1 MPNSLRSAAAPTGP
15 TRRWRAPL
23 AVFLV
28 ALTLT
33 APLAVWAFVRERG
46 SHIDGLA
53 ADGRATSIAI
63 ESAVDRALE
72 QAQAVAALFRAS
84 AAVTDDEFES
94 FVHDLGFTAGMF
106 GIGYVPTV
114 EASDLDA
121 FQAQLARD
129 HPGSFVFE
137 LDGLQPVPRTEQTQ
151 YHPIQFFVS
160 PEDLPAWGFDVG
172 SDPVF
177 DGTLH
182 ASLIAPDPLAS
193 PFLLFPGRPDADGV
207 VLFQPVVDDGV
218 VVGSVAAAL
227 DLSDLV
233 TAVGS
238 ASSGHLI
245 GAPRILDA
253 ATVSGAVAADWVGEI
268 TVADRTWLVALDHT
282 GSSAYMVAGLVL
294 LIGLITASAL
304 AVAVSA
310 VGARLR
316 QRREVE
322 ELRILDR
329 QKDEFLATVS
339 HELRTPLTS
348 VMGFADELV
357 DAGNH
362 LPEAERH
369 SMLRHI
375 ADEAHAMEGI
385 VQDLLAASRIERG
398 SSVPVANERIPDLVA
413 EVEALAVGRYA
424 AMVQPESE
432 PVAVMAD
439 PARVRQI
446 IRNLLEN
453 AVRHGAPP
461 IRVTV
466 RRRDAAVD
474 LTVIDGGPGV
484 PEPIQTSL
492 FDRYRSVSRETSQP
506 ASTGIGL
513 WVSRELAR
521 VMGGD
526 LTWVPSAHGACFVL
540 TLPAA
545 AASDPAYAVGF

>member
-1 MPNSLRSAAAPTGP
+1 MGP

-23 AVFLV
+23 AAFLV
-28 ALTLT
+28 AVALA
-33 APLAVWAFVRERG
+33 APLAVWAFLRERD

-84 AAVTDDEFES
+84 TSVTDAEFAS

-106 GIGYVPTV
+106 GIGYVPIV
-114 EASDLDA
+114 EASEFDA
-121 FQAQLARD
+121 FQAQLAVD

-137 LDGLQPVPRTEQTQ
+137 LDGLQPVPRTEQAE
-151 YHPIQFFVS
+151 YHPIEFFVS

-182 ASLIAPDPLAS
+182 ASLIGTDPLAS
-193 PFLLFPGRPDADGV
+193 PFLWFPGRPDADGF
-207 VLFQPVVDDGV
+207 VLFQPLVDDGV
-218 VVGSVAAAL
+218 LMGSVAAAL
-227 DLSDLV
+227 DLSDLLA
-233 TAVGS
+233 AVGP
-238 ASSGHLI
+238 ASSGHIMGL
-245 GAPRILDA
+245 PRVFDA
-253 ATVSGAVAADWVGEI
+253 AMVSDGVAADWVGEI

-282 GSSAYMVAGLVL
+282 GSSAYMVAAFVLGIGLVA
-294 LIGLITASAL
+294 ASAL
-304 AVAVSA
+304 AVAVAA
-310 VGARLR
+310 VGERLR

-357 DAGNH
+357 DTGDRLSA
-362 LPEAERH
+362 AERH
-369 SMLRHI
+369 GMLRHI
-375 ADEAHAMEGI
+375 ADESHAMEGI
-385 VQDLLAASRIERG
+385 VQDLLAASRIEQG
-398 SSVPVANERIPDLVA
+398 SSVPVASERISDLAA
-413 EVEALAVGRYA
+413 EVEALAVGRHTA
-424 AMVQPESE
+424 RTTSGPE
-432 PVAVMAD
+432 PIAVMAD

-453 AVRHGAPP
+453 AVRHGAAP
-461 IRVTV
+461 IEVTV
-466 RRRDAAVD
+466 SRRDAAVD
-474 LTVIDGGPGV
+474 LTVLDGGPGV
-484 PEPIQTSL
+484 PESIQTSL
-492 FDRYRSVSRETSQP
+492 FDRYRSASREASQP

-526 LTWVPSAHGACFVL
+526 LTWVPSPRGACFVL

-545 AASDPAYAVGF
+545 AAIDPAQAVGF